1 MQTKNGENFSRFCCG
16 GKPLL
21 YKKATRSGAGGKEA
35 KITDDDLWL
44 VPHMKLRRTQSN
56 LEDDIDHDDDD
67 ECEDDGTRDGEQES
81 DTESGGS
88 IKIPAVV
95 KQKVT
100 YSSYQR
106 NSWQKKSSVF

>member
-1 MQTKNGENFSRFCCG
+1 MQTKNGENFSRFCW

-21 YKKATRSGAGGKEA
+21 YKKATRSGAGGNEA
-35 KITDDDLWL
+35 KIVDDDLWL

-56 LEDDIDHDDDD
+56 LEDDIDDDD
-67 ECEDDGTRDGEQES
+67 ECEDDGTRES

-95 KQKVT
+95 KGELT
-100 YSSYQR
+100 SEIFFSYMWS
-106 NSWQKKSSVF
+106 NKYKKLFRA